1 LFVYFPQGVRSIETL
16 SQIAAR
22 FCVPLVT
29 GFPVLAIEGA
39 ATGTAEEMAVALAII
54 VITFL
59 LFNDTAPL
67 VGAVP
72 KERGR
77 T

>member
-1 LFVYFPQGVRSIETL
+1 
-16 SQIAAR
+16 
-22 FCVPLVT
+22 
-29 GFPVLAIEGA
+29 
-39 ATGTAEEMAVALAII
+39 MAVALAII